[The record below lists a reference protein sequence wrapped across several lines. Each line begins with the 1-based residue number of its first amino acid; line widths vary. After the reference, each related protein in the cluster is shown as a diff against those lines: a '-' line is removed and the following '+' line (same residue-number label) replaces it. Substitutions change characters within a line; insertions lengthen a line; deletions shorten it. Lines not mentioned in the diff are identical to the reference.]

1 MIAQQ
6 PLVLTVTVRVT
17 RIRSTNRKGCV
28 AFGHRVDVELEHND
42 RSTAIVI
49 AVPTIPAPSS
59 MVEVGAIYEVYG
71 ESSVI
76 HRDHGGYKVSEIQ
89 VDAQYI
95 RLVRPSGS
103 QLIQWLADNAPGI
116 GEVKATKLWDAFQGS
131 LYDIL
136 DCSNHDAIS
145 KIVPSKSVRLNLF
158 SAWLESGDA
167 KTLRFV
173 QDKVIPLDLARKA
186 IKFHKSNTI
195 QALQED
201 PYRLL
206 SFCGGWYEVDK
217 IACER
222 FSIGLDDTR
231 RLGAAL
237 EEALYRVAEKGDTC
251 AKISDL
257 LQTFSKLLAP
267 HSAPTSALAKALLQ
281 GKATGQFIVRDTPG
295 GDVML
300 HAPGTYIMERSCA
313 EFIMALLLAPEG
325 QQPLS
330 AVNVS
335 SVIADFEQLERE
347 HLKLDTFALNE
358 AQHVAVNTSLKS
370 RFSIITGGGGV
381 GKTTVLKALYQ
392 ALDRTGRPRFQMAL
406 SGRATAR
413 LIEATGEE
421 ALTIAGFLRN
431 VGDKEMG
438 LAPII
443 VIDEASMLD
452 LVTFYR
458 LVQKLPSESQMILVG
473 DPYQLPPIGAGLIL
487 HVLCGMAAV
496 PITELVEIKRQ
507 AKDSSI
513 PLATRQIRDGQS
525 PTFSP
530 SEHDEVVFL
539 PCIDEQIIPTVLRL
553 YEQDSESTQ
562 ILSATKSC
570 RFAGVDALN
579 RICHVQ
585 YGDHSRQLLVENQET
600 GEVEATGLSVGDLV
614 MYTANDWA
622 RNLQN
627 GSLGKL
633 EEVFDQPRSVDLG
646 GDNKSYFGTALG
658 MARFEGVKHYI
669 LDTDIDSLE
678 LAYSITVHK
687 AQGSQFRRVIIPVRK
702 SRILDRTFVYTA
714 ATRAQVQVVFVGDLD
729 AVKDA
734 IANPPKAFS
743 RQVGLRALLE
753 SVDLVDEP

>member
-1 MIAQQ
+1 MNAQTA
-6 PLVLTVTVRVT
+6 VLLSVTVRVT
-17 RIRSTNRKGCV
+17 RIRSTNSKGCI
-28 AFGHRVDVELEHND
+28 AFGHRVDLDAGLND

-49 AVPTIPAPSS
+49 AVPSSVAARS
-59 MVEVGAIYEVYG
+59 MVEVGGIYEVYG
-71 ESSVI
+71 ESSVV
-76 HRDHGGYKVSEIQ
+76 HREHGGYRVSEIQ
-89 VDAQYI
+89 VDAQDI

-103 QLIQWLADNAPGI
+103 QLIQWLADNAPSV
-116 GEVKATKLWDAFQGS
+116 GEVKATKLWDTFQAS
-131 LYDIL
+131 LYNIL
-136 DCSNHDAIS
+136 DGSDHAALS
-145 KIVPSKSVRLNLF
+145 KIVPSESVREGMF
-158 SAWLESGDA
+158 AAWLEHGDA

-173 QDKVIPLDLARKA
+173 QDKGIPLDLARKA
-186 IKFHKSNTI
+186 IKFHKGNTI
-195 QALQED
+195 AALQED

-206 SFCGGWYEVDK
+206 SFCGSWAEVDE
-217 IACER
+217 IAQER
-222 FSIGLDDTR
+222 FSVQLGDLR
-231 RLGAAL
+231 RLRAAL
-237 EEALYRVAEKGDTC
+237 EEALYRAAEKGHTC
-251 AKISDL
+251 ATISDIH
-257 LQTFSKLLAP
+257 QTVSRLLAP
-267 HSAPTSALAKALLQ
+267 RPAPTSALAKALLQ
-281 GKATGQFIVRDTPG
+281 GKTAGQFIVRETSS

-313 EFIMALLLAPEG
+313 EFIMALLRAPEG
-325 QQPLS
+325 QQPLFS
-330 AVNVS
+330 IDVGR
-335 SVIADFEQLERE
+335 VIADFEQSERGY
-347 HLKLDTFALNE
+347 LKLDTFALNE
-358 AQHVAVNTSLKS
+358 AQHAAVKTSLKS
-370 RFSIITGGGGV
+370 RISIITGGAGV
-381 GKTTVLKALYQ
+381 GKTTVLKALYK
-392 ALDRTGRPRFQMAL
+392 ALDTTGRPRFQMAL

-413 LIEATGEE
+413 MIEATGEE
-421 ALTIAGFLRN
+421 ARTIAGFLRK

-458 LVQKLPSESQMILVG
+458 LVQKLPSESQIILVG

-496 PITELVEIKRQ
+496 PITELVEVKRQ

-513 PLATRQIRDGQS
+513 PLASRQIRDGQP

-530 SEHDEVVFL
+530 NERDEVVFL
-539 PCIDEQIIPTVLRL
+539 PCSDEQIIPTVLRL
-553 YEQDSESTQ
+553 YEQDSENTQ
-562 ILSATKSC
+562 ILSATRSC

-585 YGDHSRQLLVENQET
+585 YGDHTRQLLVENQET

-633 EEVFDQPRSVDLG
+633 EEVFDKPRSVDLG
-646 GDNKSYFGTALG
+646 DENKPCFCTALG
-658 MARFEGVKHYI
+658 MATFEGVKHYI
-669 LDTDIDSLE
+669 LNTDIDSLE

-714 ATRAQVQVVFVGDLD
+714 ATRAQAQVVFVGELD
-729 AVKDA
+729 AVKEA
-734 IANPPKAFS
+734 IALPPRAFS

-753 SVDLVDEP
+753 SV